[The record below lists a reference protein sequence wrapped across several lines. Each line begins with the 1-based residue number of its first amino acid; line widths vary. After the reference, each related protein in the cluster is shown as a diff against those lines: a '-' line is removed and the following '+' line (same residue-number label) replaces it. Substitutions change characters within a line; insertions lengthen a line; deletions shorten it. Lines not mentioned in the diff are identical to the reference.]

1 MHTTLVTTAELA
13 RHLDDPDWL
22 VLDCRFDLAD
32 PAAGAAAWRAGHIQG
47 ALHADLER
55 DLSAPVTPATGRHPL
70 PAPAD
75 FAATLARWG
84 VGPRTQ
90 VVAYDAGGGIIAA
103 RLWWMLRWLGHDA
116 AAVLDGGLA
125 AWVTAGGA
133 LAYGTAATRPPS
145 GFTPRLRPGMAGDA
159 HDVHRALAVGDA
171 VVDLRA
177 ADRFSGQV
185 EPLDPVAGHVPGAVN
200 LPFQLQL
207 DAGNRLRPAAELA
220 SLWRERIGARPGS
233 EVICMCGSGVTACHG
248 LLALEVAGIPGARL
262 YAGSWSEWIR
272 DPERPVASIYIR
284 GGSAIVRAR

>member
-1 MHTTLVTTAELA
+1 MPTTLVTTAELA
-13 RHLDDPDWL
+13 RHLDDPHWL
-22 VLDCRFDLAD
+22 LLDCRFDLAD
-32 PAAGAAAWRAGHIQG
+32 PGAGEAAWRAGHIPG
-47 ALHADLER
+47 ALHADLDR

-70 PAPAD
+70 PAPTD

-90 VVAYDAGGGIIAA
+90 VVAYDAGGGMIAA

-125 AWVTAGGA
+125 AWVAAGGT
-133 LAYGTAATRPPS
+133 LVTGAATARPPA
-145 GFTPRLRPGMAGDA
+145 GFAARPRPGMACDA
-159 HDVHRALAVGDA
+159 DEVRHALAAGA
-171 VVDLRA
+171 ALVDLRA
-177 ADRFSGQV
+177 AERFSGEV
-185 EPLDPVAGHVPGAVN
+185 EPLDPVAGHVPGAIN

-220 SLWRERIGARPGS
+220 SLWRERIGTRTGT
-233 EVICMCGSGVTACHG
+233 ELICMCGSGVTACHG
-248 LLALEVAGIPGARL
+248 LLALEVAGIRGARL

-272 DPERPVASIYIR
+272 DPQRPVASIYIR